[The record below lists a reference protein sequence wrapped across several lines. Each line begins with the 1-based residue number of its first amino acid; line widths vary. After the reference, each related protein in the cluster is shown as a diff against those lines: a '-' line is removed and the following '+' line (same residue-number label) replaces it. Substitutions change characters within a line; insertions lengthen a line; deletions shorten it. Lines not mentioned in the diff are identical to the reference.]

1 MMKEMASSNCEAEA
15 TAIPGQT
22 VDVAPAQSSRVY
34 GAAPSK
40 RKNALL
46 TVLIIMSPLLVAC
59 VALFLGAYGVTPVE
73 VIRILANAFSG
84 VDSPEAAIV
93 LDIRLPR
100 IILTGLVGMSLATSG
115 ATLQAVLRNPLVDP
129 FILGISAG
137 AAFGCAVAVGFM
149 PWMSLQLMSFVF
161 GSLAVIIA
169 CAMARSGG
177 EISRLSLVLSGVI
190 VSALFTALLSIIKFL
205 VDPMKLQSIVYWLM
219 GSFSLADWPQVRSAG
234 IGILLGCAPVFF
246 LRWRLNVISM
256 GDEEARSMGVN
267 VSRKRVIFIAA
278 ATLAVTSAV
287 AVSGIIGW
295 VGLMTPHLV
304 RMLAGP
310 DHRRLIPLT
319 MAGGATFMIVADTV
333 ARNLSSADVPVGII
347 TALAGAPFFIY
358 LMRRGGAESWGK

>member
-1 MMKEMASSNCEAEA
+1 MEDMIAERGMDA
-15 TAIPGQT
+15 PPLPRETERKTAVTTRNGRNRGT
-22 VDVAPAQSSRVY
+22 R
-34 GAAPSK
+34 GTL
-40 RKNALL
+40 RF
-46 TVLIIMSPLLVAC
+46 LILISPLLAAC
-59 VALFLGAYGVTPVE
+59 ASLFLGAYGLPPLE
-73 VIRILANAFSG
+73 VIRILAGAFGG

-100 IILTGLVGMSLATSG
+100 IVLAGLVGMSLATSG

-137 AAFGCAVAVGFM
+137 AAFGCAVAVGFL
-149 PWMSLQLMSFVF
+149 PGVSLQLMSFLF
-161 GSLAVIIA
+161 GSLAVIMA
-169 CAMARSGG
+169 CTMARSGG

-219 GSFSLADWPQVRSAG
+219 GSFSLAEWSQVKSSG
-234 IGILLGCAPVFF
+234 IGILLGCLPVLL
-246 LRWRLNVISM
+246 LRWRLNLISM

-267 VSRKRVIFIAA
+267 VSRKRVIFIAS

-295 VGLMTPHLV
+295 VGLMVPHLI
-304 RMLAGP
+304 RMLVGP
-310 DHRRLIPLT
+310 DHRRLIPLS
-319 MAGGATFMIVADTV
+319 MAAGAAFMIAADTA
-333 ARNLSSADVPVGII
+333 ARNLGSADVPVGII

-358 LMRRGGAESWGK
+358 LMRRGGAESWGR

>member
-1 MMKEMASSNCEAEA
+1 MKGGQGGISTVAM
-15 TAIPGQT
+15 TANPPRSPFAKGGSGSGRRIRLLS
-22 VDVAPAQSSRVY
+22 VAVF
-34 GAAPSK
+34 
-40 RKNALL
+40 
-46 TVLIIMSPLLVAC
+46 ISPLLAAFA
-59 VALFLGAYGVTPVE
+59 ALFLGAYGVTPGQ
-73 VIRILANAFSG
+73 VIHILANAFTG
-84 VDSPEAAIV
+84 IDSPEAAIV

-100 IILTGLVGMSLATSG
+100 IILAGLVGMSLATSG

-137 AAFGCAVAVGFM
+137 AAFGCAIAIGFL
-149 PWMSLQLMSFVF
+149 PGVSLQIMAFAF
-161 GSLAVIIA
+161 GGLAVFMA
-169 CAMARSGG
+169 CAMARTGG

-190 VSALFTALLSIIKFL
+190 VSALFTALLSIVKFL

-219 GSFSLADWPQVRSAG
+219 GSFALADWPQVRSAG
-234 IGILLGCAPVFF
+234 IGIVIGCLPVFL

-256 GDEEARSMGVN
+256 GDEEARTLGVN
-267 VSRKRVIFIAA
+267 VSRKRIIFVAS

-295 VGLMTPHLV
+295 IGLMVPHLV

-319 MAGGATFMIVADTV
+319 MAGGAAFMICADTA
-333 ARNLSSADVPVGII
+333 ARNLTAADVPVGII

>member
-1 MMKEMASSNCEAEA
+1 M
-15 TAIPGQT
+15 IF
-22 VDVAPAQSSRVY
+22 
-34 GAAPSK
+34 
-40 RKNALL
+40 L
-46 TVLIIMSPLLVAC
+46 SPLLAAS
-59 VALFLGAYGVTPVE
+59 VALFLGAYGVTPAQVLTAL
-73 VIRILANAFSG
+73 VNALSG

-100 IILTGLVGMSLATSG
+100 IILSGLVGTALATSG

-137 AAFGCAVAVGFM
+137 AAFGCAVTVGFL
-149 PWMSLQLMSFVF
+149 PGVSLHLTSFLFGGFAVF
-161 GSLAVIIA
+161 MA

-190 VSALFTALLSIIKFL
+190 VSALFTALLSIVKFL

-219 GSFSLADWPQVRSAG
+219 GSFALADWPQVRSAG
-234 IGILLGCAPVFF
+234 IGVALGCLPLFL
-246 LRWRLNVISM
+246 LRWRLNVISL
-256 GDEEARSMGVN
+256 GDEEARSLGVN
-267 VSRKRVIFIAA
+267 MGRKRVILIAS

-295 VGLMTPHLV
+295 IGLMTPHIV
-304 RMLAGP
+304 RMLVGP

-319 MAGGATFMIVADTV
+319 MAGGAGFMITADTA
-333 ARNLSSADVPVGII
+333 ARNMGGSDVPVGII

-358 LMRRGGAESWGK
+358 LMRRGGGESWGR

>member
-1 MMKEMASSNCEAEA
+1 MEEMIAERITDAPPMPRAAERKEAV
-15 TAIPGQT
+15 TTRIGR
-22 VDVAPAQSSRVY
+22 SRRA
-34 GAAPSK
+34 GGTL
-40 RKNALL
+40 RLL
-46 TVLIIMSPLLVAC
+46 ILLSPLLAAC
-59 VALFLGAYGVTPVE
+59 ASLFLGAYGITPLE
-73 VIRILANAFSG
+73 VIRILADAFGG

-100 IILTGLVGMSLATSG
+100 IVLAGLVGMSLATSG

-137 AAFGCAVAVGFM
+137 AAFGCALAVGFL
-149 PWMSLQLMSFVF
+149 PGVSLQLMSFVF
-161 GSLAVIIA
+161 GGLAVIMA

-219 GSFSLADWPQVRSAG
+219 GSFSLAEWSQVKSSG
-234 IGILLGCAPVFF
+234 IGILLGCLPVLL

-256 GDEEARSMGVN
+256 GDEEARSLGIN
-267 VSRKRVIFIAA
+267 VSRKRIIFIAA
-278 ATLAVTSAV
+278 STLAVTSAV

-295 VGLMTPHLV
+295 IGLMIPHLI
-304 RMLAGP
+304 RMMVGP
-310 DHRRLIPLT
+310 DHRRLIPLS
-319 MAGGATFMIVADTV
+319 MAGGAAFMIAADTA
-333 ARNLSSADVPVGII
+333 ARNLGNADVPVGII

-358 LMRRGGAESWGK
+358 LMRRGGSESWGK